1 VKYEKMNHNDE
12 QERCAGGIMK
22 SFYVLLLLVAFSVI
36 ASGQSAI
43 SNQIGS
49 AKLPFTLE
57 ITAELDKQHPN
68 DWDFVNS
75 AEKVVNVGSMIVVG
89 IRKTNISDHEII
101 KWPEIG
107 GPFGDH
113 FEIRDSNGNVV
124 EWKKLDNSRIGGEA
138 RITGTKDMVMQPE
151 EIRIDTAPLSTWFDM
166 SQPGTYTIQISQHIS
181 NDPASD
187 VVKSNIITLTV
198 LPADDKQPAKQ

>member
-1 VKYEKMNHNDE
+1 
-12 QERCAGGIMK
+12 MK